1 MNVRSQ
7 PRFAEETDAFLALIG
22 PQDEEVSVDDL
33 VASRT
38 APRSPELFGTAQA
51 IAQREDRLLDLPGRA
66 VKVRLYRDDLETERP
81 LLLWLHGGGFVAG
94 SLDDVDVVC
103 AGMAKQARV
112 NVVSLDYRLAP
123 EHPFPAG
130 LDDTYDAI
138 ASLHAHR
145 EELGGNGQVMA
156 GGQSAGAN
164 LVAAAC
170 LRARDENGPR
180 IDRQLLCYPSV
191 GMHRDSES
199 QRLFDGVVLNSKHS
213 AWFDELY
220 LAGQEVTPYVA
231 PLQAKSLADLPPALV
246 VGAGRDPL
254 RDDARD
260 YAEALDDA
268 GVTAEYVEYAD
279 TPHAFLQFA
288 GALPT
293 AVNAAIEDLSAYLL
307 EH

>member
-1 MNVRSQ
+1 MSVRSD
-7 PRFAEETDAFLALIG
+7 PRFAVETEAFLELLG
-22 PQDEEVSVDDL
+22 PRDEPVSLDDL

-38 APRSPELFGTAQA
+38 APRNPALFGTAPPIA
-51 IAQREDRLLDLPGRA
+51 IREDLVLDLPGRDVRA
-66 VKVRLYRDDLETERP
+66 RLYRDDAETPAP

-94 SLDDVDVVC
+94 ALDDVDVVC
-103 AGMAKQARV
+103 TGLAKQARV

-138 ASLHAHR
+138 AWLHTHKAR
-145 EELGGNGQVMA
+145 LGGDGEVLA

-170 LRARDENGPR
+170 LRARDEGGPR
-180 IDRQLLCYPSV
+180 VARQLLCYPSV
-191 GMHRDSES
+191 GMHRDTAS

-213 AWFDELY
+213 HWFDELY

-231 PLQAKSLADLPPALV
+231 PLQAPSHADLPRALV
-246 VGAGRDPL
+246 IGAGRDPL

-260 YAEALDDA
+260 YAKALENA
-268 GVTAEYVEYAD
+268 GVETEYVEYAD

-288 GALPT
+288 GMLPT
-293 AVNAAIEDLSAYLL
+293 AVRAAIGDLSVYLP
-307 EH
+307 

>member
-1 MNVRSQ
+1 MNVRTD
-7 PRFAEETDAFLALIG
+7 PRFAAETDAFLELLG
-22 PQDEEVSVDDL
+22 PRDEPLSLDDL

-38 APRSPELFGTAQA
+38 APRSPTLFGTPPP
-51 IAQREDRLLDLPGRA
+51 IAHREDLVLDLPGRDVRA
-66 VKVRLYRDDLETERP
+66 RLYRDDEAPKP

-94 SLDDVDVVC
+94 ALDDVDVVC
-103 AGMAKQARV
+103 TELAKQARV

-138 ASLHAHR
+138 AWLHAHQA
-145 EELGGNGQVMA
+145 ELGGDGQVLA

-170 LRARDENGPR
+170 LRARDEGGPR
-180 IDRQLLCYPSV
+180 VARQLLCYPSV
-191 GMHRDSES
+191 GLHRDTES
-199 QRLFDGVVLNSKHS
+199 QRLFDGVVLNGKHS
-213 AWFDELY
+213 LWFDELY

-231 PLQAKSLADLPPALV
+231 PLQAPSLAGLPKALIL
-246 VGAGRDPL
+246 GAGRDPL

-260 YAEALDDA
+260 YAKALEKA
-268 GVTAEYVEYAD
+268 GVETEYVEYAD

-293 AVNAAIEDLSAYLL
+293 AVHAAIADLSSSLRQ
-307 EH
+307 H